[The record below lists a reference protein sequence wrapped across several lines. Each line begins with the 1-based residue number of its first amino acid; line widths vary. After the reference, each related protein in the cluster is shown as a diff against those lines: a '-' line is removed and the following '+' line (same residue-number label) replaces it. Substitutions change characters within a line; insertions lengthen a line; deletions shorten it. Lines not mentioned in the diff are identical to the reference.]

1 MYKHLWKPLGM
12 QNFKKEPKQ
21 LMRENVGWEKEI
33 GVPSWTKI
41 LKIVGEYG
49 SACSVGAL
57 ILTWP
62 SVTDTVVCCW
72 DSLLQDNLPADKLTA
87 QDSELSLLPRTTLGI
102 TSWVKSLY
110 GNCPQQ
116 RGATLVKVILW
127 FQWDWL
133 ILLLYILVCFLS
145 LCNPYPWWGIRSQ
158 SLQTFCTKSLD
169 LK

>member
-1 MYKHLWKPLGM
+1 MYKHLWKPLGI
-12 QNFKKEPKQ
+12 QNFKKEPEQ

-41 LKIVGEYG
+41 LKIVGEYS

-57 ILTWP
+57 IFTWP

-102 TSWVKSLY
+102 TCLGLSPSMEIALS
-110 GNCPQQ
+110 
-116 RGATLVKVILW
+116 RGSYLGQGCTLVPVRLTDSVAIH
-127 FQWDWL
+127 
-133 ILLLYILVCFLS
+133 LS
-145 LCNPYPWWGIRSQ
+145 SF
-158 SLQTFCTKSLD
+158 SLFV
-169 LK
+169 

>member
-33 GVPSWTKI
+33 GVPSWNKI

-62 SVTDTVVCCW
+62 SVMDTVVCCW
-72 DSLLQDNLPADKLTA
+72 DSLRKDNLPAD
-87 QDSELSLLPRTTLGI
+87 
-102 TSWVKSLY
+102 
-110 GNCPQQ
+110 
-116 RGATLVKVILW
+116 
-127 FQWDWL
+127 
-133 ILLLYILVCFLS
+133 
-145 LCNPYPWWGIRSQ
+145 
-158 SLQTFCTKSLD
+158 
-169 LK
+169 